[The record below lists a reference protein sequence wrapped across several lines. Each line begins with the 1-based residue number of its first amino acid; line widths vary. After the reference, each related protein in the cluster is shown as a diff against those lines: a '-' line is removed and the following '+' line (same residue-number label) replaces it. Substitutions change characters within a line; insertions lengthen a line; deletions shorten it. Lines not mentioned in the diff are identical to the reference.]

1 MKRQNAMQS
10 TVEYQ
15 VKTRMGKRQ
24 QKRERER
31 DTLCLSNVITAS
43 NSNFPKSWLL
53 LLKMVDRDQT
63 NMKLAKKNT
72 FGGARVPRGLFWGDF
87 MVLQQKSLKI
97 SILRA
102 LKLIFFVNILYWH
115 HKCIYQVVKYILGGQ
130 GAPRELFLRK
140 FDGAATK
147 NH

>member
-1 MKRQNAMQS
+1 MYTIHSVPLQCYYGFQFQLSQKLVIIAQNGGQGPDKHETS
-10 TVEYQ
+10 
-15 VKTRMGKRQ
+15 
-24 QKRERER
+24 
-31 DTLCLSNVITAS
+31 
-43 NSNFPKSWLL
+43 
-53 LLKMVDRDQT
+53 
-63 NMKLAKKNT
+63 KKKYIW
-72 FGGARVPRGLFWGDF
+72 GGHGVPRGLFWGDF